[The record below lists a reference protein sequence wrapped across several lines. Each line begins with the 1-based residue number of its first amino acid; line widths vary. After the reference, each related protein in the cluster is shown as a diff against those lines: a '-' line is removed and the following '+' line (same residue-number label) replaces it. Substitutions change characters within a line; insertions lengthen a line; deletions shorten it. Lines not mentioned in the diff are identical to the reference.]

1 MKFSKELKIGIFVIS
16 ILVISFFVI
25 NYLRG
30 EDIFNREMDIYTC
43 YDDMHG
49 LVASAPVY
57 IKGYKAGTVSDV
69 SYDSEKGT
77 FEVVCSVSKDFSIP
91 ADSKLTIY
99 SVDIMGGKGIRID
112 LGTSEEMASDGA
124 YLEPG
129 YEKDML
135 TSLGDGIGPLMDKV
149 GKTLDSLNV
158 TVAGVNKLLSQENQ
172 ESIRRTLAHLER
184 TMADLRHVART
195 VDGRSAELDSFIC
208 NLATLSET
216 FNGIAA
222 KVDTTMT
229 GVNSVVGKID
239 SSDIEGVIS
248 SFKALLEQ
256 INDPEG
262 TMGRL
267 LVDDSVY
274 DSVDSLLKDVD
285 DLVIKIKDNP
295 KKYIKFTI
303 F

>member
-1 MKFSKELKIGIFVIS
+1 
-16 ILVISFFVI
+16 
-25 NYLRG
+25 
-30 EDIFNREMDIYTC
+30 
-43 YDDMHG
+43 
-49 LVASAPVY
+49 
-57 IKGYKAGTVSDV
+57 
-69 SYDSEKGT
+69 
-77 FEVVCSVSKDFSIP
+77 
-91 ADSKLTIY
+91 
-99 SVDIMGGKGIRID
+99 
-112 LGTSEEMASDGA
+112 
-124 YLEPG
+124 
-129 YEKDML
+129 
-135 TSLGDGIGPLMDKV
+135 
-149 GKTLDSLNV
+149 
-158 TVAGVNKLLSQENQ
+158 
-172 ESIRRTLAHLER
+172 
-184 TMADLRHVART
+184 
-195 VDGRSAELDSFIC
+195 
-208 NLATLSET
+208 
-216 FNGIAA
+216 
-222 KVDTTMT
+222 MT